1 MNRVAPSH
9 LLLLLISPAGAVVK
23 NMITLFYVHF
33 CLPWMITRCWSWM
46 ITRCC
51 RRRPAC
57 RMGSPP
63 APHYSA
69 PAQSFHGM
77 DVDFDKLV
85 WKQVVILHGQGVLN
99 WKLFG
104 QVA

>member
-1 MNRVAPSH
+1 
-9 LLLLLISPAGAVVK
+9 
-23 NMITLFYVHF
+23 
-33 CLPWMITRCWSWM
+33 M

>member
-1 MNRVAPSH
+1 
-9 LLLLLISPAGAVVK
+9 
-23 NMITLFYVHF
+23 
-33 CLPWMITRCWSWM
+33 
-46 ITRCC
+46 
-51 RRRPAC
+51 
-57 RMGSPP
+57 MGSPP

>member
-1 MNRVAPSH
+1 
-9 LLLLLISPAGAVVK
+9 
-23 NMITLFYVHF
+23 
-33 CLPWMITRCWSWM
+33 
-46 ITRCC
+46 
-51 RRRPAC
+51 
-57 RMGSPP
+57 MGSPP

-99 WKLFG
+99 WKLFEEINIFLG
-104 QVA
+104 DIPFFIKNSYNLFI